1 MKGHIASE
9 SGLAPKCDRASAHY
23 ECCHLINQDRT
34 DLLIVQRRA
43 VKVKIQ
49 IILVEFLVL

>member
-49 IILVEFLVL
+49 IILEEF